1 VLSEIKLVV
10 FDLAGTT
17 VVDRGQVSRAF
28 TTALAEHNLEVT
40 SEQVSSVRGFSKRQA
55 VLDLIPEGPDRARR
69 AEAVYT
75 SFLEHLTE
83 QYRVEGIEPIE
94 GAERIFQWL
103 RAQGIRIALNTGFD
117 RDITELLL
125 SALNWEKGIV
135 DAVVCGE
142 DVRQGRPAPYL
153 IFHAMEATGTTS
165 VQEVANVGDTV
176 RDLEA
181 GYNAGVRLNVGV
193 LSGAHD
199 RGRMERA
206 PHTHLL
212 QSITELVKL
221 WDPVSKLK

>member
-1 VLSEIKLVV
+1 MSEIKLVV

-40 SEQVSSVRGFSKRQA
+40 SEQVSSVRGSSKRQA

-69 AEAVYT
+69 ADAVYA
-75 SFLEHLTE
+75 SFHEHLTE

-103 RAQGIRIALNTGFD
+103 KAQGIRIALNTGFD
-117 RDITELLL
+117 RVITELLL
-125 SALNWEKGIV
+125 GALNWEKGIV

-199 RGRMERA
+199 RGRMVRA

-212 QSITELVKL
+212 QSITELVQL
-221 WDPVSKLK
+221 GM

>member
-1 VLSEIKLVV
+1 LV
-10 FDLAGTT
+10 
-17 VVDRGQVSRAF
+17 
-28 TTALAEHNLEVT
+28 
-40 SEQVSSVRGFSKRQA
+40 
-55 VLDLIPEGPDRARR
+55 
-69 AEAVYT
+69 
-75 SFLEHLTE
+75 
-83 QYRVEGIEPIE
+83 
-94 GAERIFQWL
+94 
-103 RAQGIRIALNTGFD
+103 
-117 RDITELLL
+117 TELLL

-135 DAVVCGE
+135 DVVCGE

-181 GYNAGVRLNVGV
+181 GYNAGVWLNVGV

-212 QSITELVKL
+212 QSITELVSLGCESL
-221 WDPVSKLK
+221 WLCRSPVR